1 MVYVRM
7 VNHPFEHPRKV
18 YGLKKVRPFRI
29 SSAPIV
35 CTLHLGLRGLQS
47 NLVFCLPSLLS
58 ALLFSSCTQ
67 SPFYQV
73 CFRFASQTQERSL
86 QLSLPDP
93 RIWQFKESEGSTNVY
108 LNIHT
113 VKYRNGS
120 LAMSGFF
127 SRHNKAIVCTLA
139 ASAGLYFIYR
149 YYIYKKQQIRSRAEA
164 LAGIEYRRRRVEKL
178 VELRDKLV
186 CIQGKDL
193 HTFFSDC

>member
-1 MVYVRM
+1 MYVKESSRLEF
-7 VNHPFEHPRKV
+7 PP
-18 YGLKKVRPFRI
+18 PPIPPASQI
-29 SSAPIV
+29 SSFASPPSFLLSCSLLVPNPPPTFLYPIP
-35 CTLHLGLRGLQS
+35 L
-47 NLVFCLPSLLS
+47 LPS
-58 ALLFSSCTQ
+58 
-67 SPFYQV
+67 V
-73 CFRFASQTQERSL
+73 CFYTFTFGKTQKRSL
-86 QLSLPDP
+86 PVP
-93 RIWQFKESEGSTNVY
+93 RIQQFKECEGSTNVY

-186 CIQGKDL
+186 CIQGNDF
-193 HTFFSDC
+193 HTFFSYC

>member
-1 MVYVRM
+1 M
-7 VNHPFEHPRKV
+7 
-18 YGLKKVRPFRI
+18 
-29 SSAPIV
+29 
-35 CTLHLGLRGLQS
+35 
-47 NLVFCLPSLLS
+47 
-58 ALLFSSCTQ
+58 
-67 SPFYQV
+67 
-73 CFRFASQTQERSL
+73 
-86 QLSLPDP
+86 
-93 RIWQFKESEGSTNVY
+93 Y

-186 CIQGKDL
+186 CI
-193 HTFFSDC
+193 

>member
-7 VNHPFEHPRKV
+7 VNHPFEHLWKV

-29 SSAPIV
+29 SPAPII
-35 CTLHLGLRGLQS
+35 CTWVRGLQS
-47 NLVFCLPSLLS
+47 NLVFCFPSLLS

-73 CFRFASQTQERSL
+73 CFRCASQTQEK
-86 QLSLPDP
+86 SLPDP
-93 RIWQFKESEGSTNVY
+93 RIWQFKESEGSTKVY

-139 ASAGLYFIYR
+139 ASAGLYFVYR

-186 CIQGKDL
+186 CIQGNDF
-193 HTFFSDC
+193 HTVFSYC